1 MNQTVRTSRLL
12 FCSRQGRYRAQKFQ
26 PHQQAHEDE
35 MRATNVVLMRGLHRR
50 VSSGVHQTR
59 VINSAIDAD
68 SRGVLRHF
76 ESEARDRPE
85 KVIFVREA
93 PIRTGGVNESETQ
106 ERIRA

>member
-1 MNQTVRTSRLL
+1 
-12 FCSRQGRYRAQKFQ
+12 
-26 PHQQAHEDE
+26 

-59 VINSAIDAD
+59 VIDCAIDAD

-85 KVIFVREA
+85 KVIFVREP
-93 PIRTGGVNESETQ
+93 PIQTGGVNESETQ
-106 ERIRA
+106 ERIRARKKIPVSAQRAMRYTVPERSLSQAVFHLAG